1 VDFSKKLYGKLGW
14 GFVGR
19 IDLCF
24 SVKIKENILRVIRSE
39 RREEVPK
46 VEDLNQIFPI

>member
-1 VDFSKKLYGKLGW
+1 LYGKLGW
-14 GFVGR
+14 GFVGK

-24 SVKIKENILRVIRSE
+24 SVNIEENILIVIKLE

-46 VEDLNQIFPI
+46 VKNLKQIFLA